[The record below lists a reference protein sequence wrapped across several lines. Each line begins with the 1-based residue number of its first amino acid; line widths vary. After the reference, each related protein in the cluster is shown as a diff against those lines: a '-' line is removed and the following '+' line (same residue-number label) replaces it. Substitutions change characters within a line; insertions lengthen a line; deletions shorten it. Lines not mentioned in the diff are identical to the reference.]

1 MKENEIVTNS
11 FREHLGVLKDTL
23 EKHADNI
30 VAAADLIFDCY
41 NKGGKVLLFG
51 NGGSAADSQH
61 IAAEFV
67 GRFLSER
74 RSLPAIALTT
84 DTSILTAVGNDYGF
98 DRIFQRQVESLV
110 NSGDVIIALSTS
122 GNSENVIEG
131 VLTAREKGAKV
142 IVLSSQG
149 GGRLHDHA
157 DILID
162 IPSKE
167 TPRIQEMHILVG
179 HTICNIV
186 ETVVMSRKEG
196 GK

>member
-1 MKENEIVTNS
+1 M
-11 FREHLGVLKDTL
+11 
-23 EKHADNI
+23 
-30 VAAADLIFDCY
+30 
-41 NKGGKVLLFG
+41 
-51 NGGSAADSQH
+51 
-61 IAAEFV
+61 
-67 GRFLSER
+67 
-74 RSLPAIALTT
+74 
-84 DTSILTAVGNDYGF
+84 
-98 DRIFQRQVESLV
+98 
-110 NSGDVIIALSTS
+110 
-122 GNSENVIEG
+122 
-131 VLTAREKGAKV
+131 
-142 IVLSSQG
+142 IVLSGQG